1 MVGLVLIA
9 LKIVLKNGKD
19 LRREYFD
26 IFISLPDD
34 RQKKSMYSTFVS
46 NLRSISIV
54 PVQQSEQENEV
65 EMTTRTTMRNQADSF
80 ELDPD
85 LSWEDFINHT
95 S

>member
-26 IFISLPDD
+26 IFSLPDD
-34 RQKKSMYSTFVS
+34 RQRKSIYFTFITNVK
-46 NLRSISIV
+46 SISIFSI
-54 PVQQSEQENEV
+54 QQSEQKNEH
-65 EMTTRTTMRNQADSF
+65 EMTTRATTMEDQANNFD
-80 ELDPD
+80 LDPD
-85 LSWEDFINHT
+85 LSWEDFINKT